1 MSLGMTLL
9 VIGLLLANAF
19 FVGAEFA
26 VISARRSSIEPRAEA
41 GSKSAKTVLWAMENV
56 SLMLACAQLGITVC
70 SVSLGVVAE
79 PALAHALEP
88 AMHSLGLSDSAAH
101 VVAVIIA
108 LMIIVGLHVV
118 IGEMVPKNA
127 AVSSPDRAAMIFGP
141 PLVAI
146 ARFVRPVIIALNW
159 VANHLVRAMGFE
171 PRDEVTSAFTADE
184 VQSIVERSSAEGTLS
199 DPDGLLTGAIEF
211 SDYKAA
217 DVMVTL
223 PDVRGVEMGVTVDEL
238 EQAVTDTGFSR
249 FPVRENDTFVG
260 YLHIKDGLYARPGER
275 EEPIQRWRVRDLPA
289 VADDDEIESV
299 MALMRGSGA
308 HVASVNRGD
317 VAVGIVF
324 LEDIIEEL
332 VGEVRDSMARED

>member
-1 MSLGMTLL
+1 MALL

-26 VISARRSSIEPRAEA
+26 VISARRSSIELRAHE
-41 GSKSAKTVLWAMENV
+41 GSRSAQTVLWAMEHV

-88 AMHSLGLSDSAAH
+88 GMHALGLSGSAAH
-101 VVAVIIA
+101 VVAVVIA
-108 LMIIVGLHVV
+108 LIIIVGLHVV

-127 AVSSPDRAAMIFGP
+127 AVSSPDRAALIFGP

-146 ARFVRPVIIALNW
+146 ARLVRPIIVALNW
-159 VANHLVRAMGFE
+159 VANHLVRAIGFE
-171 PRDEVTSAFTADE
+171 PQNEVTSAFTADE

-199 DPDGLLTGAIEF
+199 DPAGLLTGALEF
-211 SDYKAA
+211 SDYTAA
-217 DVMVTL
+217 DVMVPL
-223 PDVRGVEMGVTVDEL
+223 ADVRGVPMGVSVDEL
-238 EQAVTDTGFSR
+238 ELAVAETGFSR
-249 FPVRENDTFVG
+249 LPVSEDGEFVG
-260 YLHIKDGLYARPGER
+260 YLHIKDCLYARPGER

-289 VADDDEIESV
+289 VAAEDEIEAV

-308 HVASVNRGD
+308 HVASVEGGGKT
-317 VAVGIVF
+317 VGIVF

-332 VGEVRDSMARED
+332 VGEVRDSMARGE

>member
-1 MSLGMTLL
+1 MTLL

-88 AMHSLGLSDSAAH
+88 AMHSLGLSESAAH
-101 VVAVIIA
+101 VVAVVIA

-146 ARFVRPVIIALNW
+146 ARFVRPIIVALNW

-217 DVMVTL
+217 DVMVAL
-223 PDVRGVEMGVTVDEL
+223 PDVRGVEMGVTVEGL
-238 EQAVTDTGFSR
+238 ERAVTDTGFSR
-249 FPVRENDTFVG
+249 FPVRENETFVG

-289 VADDDEIESV
+289 VAEDDEIESV

-308 HVASVNRGD
+308 HVASVSRDG